1 MLQHKFVVEWKDGT
15 KNTITSALELFG
27 EPGGYSA
34 MAKSVGLTCGIAI
47 QLLLD
52 DEPAS
57 NKPGVIAPYSREICD
72 PIRVRAEAEGIKLVE
87 HTLWSWQYGYERA
100 GDSNGTY
107 LDQR

>member
-1 MLQHKFVVEWKDGT
+1 
-15 KNTITSALELFG
+15 
-27 EPGGYSA
+27 

-72 PIRVRAEAEGIKLVE
+72 PIRVRAETEGIKLVE
-87 HTLWSWQYGYERA
+87 HTL
-100 GDSNGTY
+100 
-107 LDQR
+107 

>member
-15 KNTITSALELFG
+15 KNTSTSALELFG

-72 PIRVRAEAEGIKLVE
+72 PIRVRAEAKRIKLVE
-87 HTLWSWQYGYERA
+87 HTL
-100 GDSNGTY
+100 
-107 LDQR
+107 